1 MNDAIEIP
9 RVDDQNYPAYLSV
22 PAAVVVFGIASCIP
36 CNEFD
41 PILKKAAEKYGASV
55 KFGKAQMHVPGACRE
70 IKKQYSFETFP
81 TSHFYKNG
89 VLVHTADEKLEYDEL
104 IRRIDQYLLV

>member
-1 MNDAIEIP
+1 MEIT
-9 RVDDQNYPAYLSV
+9 RVDDQNYASFLAV
-22 PAAVVVFGIASCIP
+22 PASVVVFGIASCVP

-41 PILKKAAEKYGASV
+41 PILKKASEKYGAMV

-70 IKKQYSFETFP
+70 IKKQYTFDTFP
-81 TSHFYKNG
+81 TSHFYKEG